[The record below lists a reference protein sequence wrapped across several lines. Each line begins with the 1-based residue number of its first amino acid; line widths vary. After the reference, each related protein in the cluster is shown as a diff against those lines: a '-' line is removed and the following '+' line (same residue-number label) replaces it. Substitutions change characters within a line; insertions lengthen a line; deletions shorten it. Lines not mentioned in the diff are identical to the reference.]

1 MGISSINDYS
11 GLLQNYR
18 VPVIPSVSVDR
29 VREQERLNTE
39 TQDIV
44 TAPSHEIQQVEKPV
58 RKDAELEDI
67 SLRISTTEDLS
78 YLGRDKGIQARAE
91 EKAPDDMRKDKIL
104 QQYQYFVGSA
114 RSASAMADGTVKKV
128 FW

>member
-39 TQDIV
+39 TQDVV

-67 SLRISTTEDLS
+67 SIIFNKKDDFS
-78 YLGRDKGIQARAE
+78 YIGRDKDIQALDV
-91 EKAPDDMRKDKIL
+91 EKALYDMRKDKIL